1 MPGLKVNT
9 IPARLDTIQALVR
22 FNFCWRA
29 LNWWPIL
36 EGPPLPPAKLLWADQ
51 FWYKWAEAA
60 FKLCSTNCA
69 PLRNSRVPHLLHR
82 LRSFNCYRPRED
94 LVMKPPRRP
103 RKKQQQKKTICKSML
118 KQTPPSVILKAV
130 WNIEYGLLLARR
142 RAPIPCL
149 CCVYVGVEDSVA
161 SICCLAQ
168 PLSQMDSGPGAFN

>member
-36 EGPPLPPAKLLWADQ
+36 EGPPLPPSKLLWADQ

-60 FKLCSTNCA
+60 FKLCFPNCA
-69 PLRNSRVPHLLHR
+69 ALQNSRIPICCTGYSLLTATGPRARNDFVVQATGKKESVKAWACWNKHLPL
-82 LRSFNCYRPRED
+82 LY
-94 LVMKPPRRP
+94 
-103 RKKQQQKKTICKSML
+103 Q
-118 KQTPPSVILKAV
+118 KAV
-130 WNIEYGLLLARR
+130 WNIEYWLLLARQ

-149 CCVYVGVEDSVA
+149 CSVYIGVEDSVA